1 MKSNMLMD
9 MFYGDEDY
17 TSYNVKQFV
26 VTPSNIQVVRDFIEK
41 WHYSGNVNGLRIS
54 NVFALMADNNLIGAM
69 IYGSL
74 GMANTWKKYADKEED
89 IVELRR
95 LCCIDNTPRNTE
107 SYFIGKTLRWLKKN
121 TDYKTV
127 VSYADSYH
135 GHCGT
140 IYKASN
146 FEYHG
151 MTAKGRLIQ
160 YNGRTFH
167 DKSIRTY
174 YENKHGVK
182 ALKPFAQEL
191 KTALETGAAYYVD
204 TPGKHI
210 YTYKLRKH

>member
-74 GMANTWKKYADKEED
+74 GMANTWKKYADREED

-191 KTALETGAAYYVD
+191 KTALETGAAHYVD

-210 YTYKLRKH
+210 YTYRLKK

>member
-74 GMANTWKKYADKEED
+74 GMANTWKKYADREED

-174 YENKHGVK
+174 YENKYGVK

-191 KTALETGAAYYVD
+191 KTALETGAAHYVD

-210 YTYKLRKH
+210 YTYRLKI

>member
-9 MFYGDEDY
+9 MFYGDENY
-17 TSYNVKQFV
+17 TSHNVKQFIV
-26 VTPSNIQVVRDFIEK
+26 APSNIQIVRDFVET

-74 GMANTWKKYADKEED
+74 GMANTWKKYAEKEED

-95 LCCIDNTPRNTE
+95 LCCIDKTPKNTE

-121 TDYKTV
+121 TDYKIV
-127 VSYADSYH
+127 VSYADSHH

-151 MTAKGRLIQ
+151 LTSKGRLIE
-160 YNGRTFH
+160 YRGRMFH

-191 KTALETGAAYYVD
+191 KTALETGEAHYVD

-210 YTYKLRKH
+210 YTYKLKK

>member
-17 TSYNVKQFV
+17 TSCNVKQFV
-26 VTPSNIQVVRDFIEK
+26 VAPSNIQIVRDFVET

-74 GMANTWKKYADKEED
+74 GMANTWKKYADREED

-95 LCCIDNTPRNTE
+95 LCCIDKTPRNTE
-107 SYFIGKTLRWLKKN
+107 SYFIGKTLRWMKKN
-121 TDYKTV
+121 TGYKTV
-127 VSYADSYH
+127 VSYADSHH

-151 MTAKGRLIQ
+151 LTSKGKLIE
-160 YNGRTFH
+160 YRGRTFH

-174 YENKHGVK
+174 YENKYGVK

-191 KTALETGAAYYVD
+191 KTALETGEAHYVD

-210 YTYKLRKH
+210 YTYKLKK

>member
-1 MKSNMLMD
+1 MD

-17 TSYNVKQFV
+17 TSCNVKQFV

-210 YTYKLRKH
+210 YVYKLKN